1 MTSKYLVVFEKA
13 ENGYSAYVP
22 DMPGCVATAE
32 TLAKAEQLIR
42 EGLELHVEGIVED
55 GHRIPRPESVAKLID
70 VRMPERST
78 R

>member
-32 TLAKAEQLIR
+32 TLIKAEELIR
-42 EGLELHVEGIVED
+42 EGLALHVEGIVED
-55 GHRIPRPESVAKLID
+55 GQPIPLPESVAKLID
-70 VRMPERST
+70 VRMPECAPR
-78 R
+78 